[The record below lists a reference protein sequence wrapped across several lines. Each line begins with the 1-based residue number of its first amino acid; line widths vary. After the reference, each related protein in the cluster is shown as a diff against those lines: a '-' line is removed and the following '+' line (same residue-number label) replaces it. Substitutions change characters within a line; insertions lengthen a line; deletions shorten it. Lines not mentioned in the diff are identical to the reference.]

1 MNTILT
7 IEPPAILKAP
17 AWDKNQGPAP
27 FVYSAMPAGHRALW
41 TCNWTVSAL
50 PDSRYTSRQAYLVKQ
65 QDWGPC
71 LTVTNMSREAIRA
84 ELEDIAARSGF
95 WNWQAMQLLLN
106 TDNDEGH
113 YLYMVE
119 DLISKAREGYPEFVA
134 TWNQP
139 AELHQRTLR
148 PGWENVIE
156 GATPGRVVGLRL
168 GRR

>member
-1 MNTILT
+1 MTAILT
-7 IEPPAILKAP
+7 ITPPAILKAP
-17 AWDKNQGPAP
+17 AWDKSMGDTP
-27 FVYSAMPAGHRALW
+27 YHYRDKPAGARCLW

-50 PDSRYTSRQAYLVKQ
+50 PDSRHTSRQAYLVKQ

-71 LTVTNMSREAIRA
+71 LTVTNMSKAAIRA
-84 ELEDIAARSGF
+84 ELEDIASRPGF

-119 DLISKAREGYPEFVA
+119 DLISKAREGYPDFVA
-134 TWNQP
+134 TWNEP

-148 PGWENVIE
+148 PGWEHVE
-156 GATPGRVVGLRL
+156 GATPGRVFGLHL
-168 GRR
+168 ARR